1 MINKIRRS
9 LPTKIFLISC
19 SMLAVCCFLTYML
32 IIWLVPK
39 LYSNE
44 FDNAMESRV
53 QTLLQTLE
61 SSSVEEGIVILSNFD
76 QNNEVYMNLYKS
88 TGQLISFNDLQAEED
103 DDVGGA
109 VFDGDNEFY
118 EEGEIEKFYHF
129 SFYDSTEIYCLG
141 ITSNSKTLDLVVSA
155 FGSIFPIIIF
165 GSISLSIAFA
175 ILFTIYVTKPIV
187 RISKTAEK
195 MSELEFSWTCNE
207 KRTDELGELSNSLN
221 VMSGKLSTSMDDLKN
236 ANYQLQ
242 LDIDKEKKMEKAQLD
257 LFSAVSHEF
266 KTPITILKGQI
277 EGMVYNVGRYKDRD
291 LYLQKCLVYIIN
303 LENLVQEIMTMMRV
317 ESTVKL
323 LHHEIDLNL
332 LIKEEYEI
340 FEDMILSKQLNWED
354 RTESGLRIKG
364 DPGRIKKVIN
374 NLISNAIHYSPPKNK
389 IIIESDASND
399 IIHLSITNTGVIL
412 NEDEIPKLF
421 NAFYRVERSR
431 NRQTGG
437 SGLGLYIVKAILEQ
451 HNAAIDI
458 SNTDDGVRVEIF
470 FNYKIETS
478 HKKQISDKGTTK
490 CSDML

>member
-1 MINKIRRS
+1 
-9 LPTKIFLISC
+9 
-19 SMLAVCCFLTYML
+19 
-32 IIWLVPK
+32 
-39 LYSNE
+39 
-44 FDNAMESRV
+44 
-53 QTLLQTLE
+53 
-61 SSSVEEGIVILSNFD
+61 
-76 QNNEVYMNLYKS
+76 
-88 TGQLISFNDLQAEED
+88 
-103 DDVGGA
+103 
-109 VFDGDNEFY
+109 
-118 EEGEIEKFYHF
+118 
-129 SFYDSTEIYCLG
+129 
-141 ITSNSKTLDLVVSA
+141 
-155 FGSIFPIIIF
+155 
-165 GSISLSIAFA
+165 
-175 ILFTIYVTKPIV
+175 
-187 RISKTAEK
+187 